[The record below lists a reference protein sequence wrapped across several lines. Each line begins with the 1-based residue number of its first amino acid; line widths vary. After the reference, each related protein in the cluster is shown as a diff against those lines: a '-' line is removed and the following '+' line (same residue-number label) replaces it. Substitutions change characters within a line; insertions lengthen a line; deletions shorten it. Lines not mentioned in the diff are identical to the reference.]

1 METLIDLFNNIAS
14 DPSAR
19 QRVVLQDGDR
29 EWTLAELDK
38 ETRKLAGVFIQKFGC
53 QKGSCVAIYMNKSAE
68 YVLSYIAALRAGSA
82 YLPLDI
88 SYPEGLLN
96 SVLDE
101 VTPSVI
107 CTTPDHAT
115 RLPANAST
123 FVFQAGWSLDDSK
136 VDLPTDIGPDD
147 IAYIVYSSGTTGKP
161 KGIQCPHRGAVVSY
175 GYRFKNYPY
184 DVTDVVACNVFF
196 VWEIF
201 RPILKGI
208 KMVVIPDDVIYDSS
222 QLCHF
227 LKRHKVTRMLFTPS
241 LLETILDT
249 QKGALLDEAFKHF
262 RVIHLCGE
270 VVTCAL
276 LARIMRHF
284 SHAKIVNL
292 YSISETADVSVCDL
306 NEFHKRG
313 EDRKYAPVGRVIDGV
328 RVLILDAALQKVPI
342 GVPGEIYIAG
352 KTLAHGY
359 IQRPELNKNRFLE
372 VPREYQHELASK
384 RMYRTGDWGY
394 VLPNNILEIC
404 GRCDTLVRI
413 RGYGVELQAIEATL
427 LKMSAVA
434 SCAVVSVGDEGE
446 DKQLA
451 AYIVLREQISRKN
464 LRAELK
470 RLLPFYM
477 IPKYFIFMEKFPV
490 LAASHKID
498 RRALPP
504 VDLQKDVVET
514 DALPQTPTEK
524 KLAQIWSEVL
534 QNSSLDIQESFFD
547 LGGHSLLAAR
557 LINKVAEEFNVTLTI
572 RDLFAAPSVFEQAK
586 LLDGCERKSP
596 ENTVDLDNQV
606 ETHDLKDNVM
616 DLHLRAFWRST
627 EWGWGNRFYRSNI
640 LLTGA
645 TGYLGAHILHELL
658 VSSQASIVCLIRESS
673 KESVDARLRHALKK
687 YGLWDDT
694 IAELVRDR
702 VRNFAA
708 DIALVQFGLQ
718 EETFLFLTYE
728 IDVVIHAAAYV
739 NLIFPYQALHGINVL
754 GSKNVLDFC
763 HRNKI
768 KPLHYISTDAVI
780 PHGLEEVDE
789 DYDIS
794 MGREKLSDGY
804 SQSKYVAEQLVKRS
818 QQRGLPVII
827 YRLGNQA
834 ASANVAHWNDQD
846 FTYLMLK
853 AVLHL
858 GKTPN
863 VDWKVEITP
872 VDFSAKFIADLTTK
886 HFCENVGKI
895 FHLINTKAP
904 TWNEFMDWVRNF
916 GYQIEPVDVNVWIE
930 LVTNSSDHALQQIQ
944 RLIQVMVSDETFF
957 LMQSSYKRSNTDK
970 LLETL
975 NLRYPTI
982 NERLV
987 HHWLRLFIER
997 HYISRPKTR
1006 TGTTLINKVCIVTGA
1021 SDGIGEAIARAA
1033 AVEGAKVVLAARR
1046 KTRLDD
1052 IINQL
1057 SVFGVNKSSL
1067 LAVGCDVT
1075 KMEDVQHVASEC
1087 VQRFSRIDCLI
1098 NCAGCMYYCLAS
1110 NGYTEEWRKQIDINC
1125 HGTTNMI
1132 SAVLPQMIRQN
1143 QGLLINI
1150 TSDAGKRGFAGL
1162 AVYSGSKFYIEGFT
1176 QALRQELIGNN
1187 IRITNIQPGDVSTKL
1202 ASMSTDKE
1210 ASEKY
1215 DCSKAGHK
1223 ILQPEDVARAAV
1235 YVLSQPSHVA
1245 INELLIEP
1253 QAAPI

>member
-1 METLIDLFNNIAS
+1 METLIDLFNDIAS

-68 YVLSYIAALRAGSA
+68 YVLSYIAALRAGAA

-107 CTTPDHAT
+107 CTTPDHAS
-115 RLPANAST
+115 RLPANAPT
-123 FVFQAGWSLDDSK
+123 FVFQTGWSLDDSK

-147 IAYIVYSSGTTGKP
+147 IAYIA
-161 KGIQCPHRGAVVSY
+161 HRGAVVSY

-208 KMVVIPDDVIYDSS
+208 KMVVVPDDVIYDSS

-227 LKRHKVTRMLFTPS
+227 LKRHK
-241 LLETILDT
+241 TILDT

-284 SHAKIVNL
+284 AHAKIVNL

-328 RVLILDAALQKVPI
+328 RVLILDAGLQKVPI
-342 GVPGEIYIAG
+342 GVAGEIYIAG

-446 DKQLA
+446 DKQLTLFYA
-451 AYIVLREQISRKN
+451 NKFHEKN

-658 VSSQASIVCLIRESS
+658 VGSQASIVCLIRESS

-694 IAELVRDR
+694 IAELVRLDYKKK
-702 VRNFAA
+702 
-708 DIALVQFGLQ
+708 L
-718 EETFLFLTYE
+718 FLFLTYE
-728 IDVVIHAAAYV
+728 IDVLIHAAAYV

-789 DYDIS
+789 NYDIS
-794 MGREKLSDGY
+794 MGREK
-804 SQSKYVAEQLVKRS
+804 S

-863 VDWKVEITP
+863 VDWTVEITP

-930 LVTNSSDHALQQIQ
+930 LVTNSSDPALQQIQ

-970 LLETL
+970 LLGTL
-975 NLRYPTI
+975 NLKYPTI

-1006 TGTTLINKVCIVTGA
+1006 T
-1021 SDGIGEAIARAA
+1021 DGIGEAIARAV

-1052 IINQL
+1052 IVNQL
-1057 SVFGVNKSSL
+1057 SVFGVNKSNM

-1075 KMEDVQHVASEC
+1075 KMEDVQRVAAEC
-1087 VQRFSRIDCLI
+1087 VRRFSRIDCLI
-1098 NCAGCMYYCLAS
+1098 NCAGCMYYCMAT

-1132 SAVLPQMIRQN
+1132 SAVLPQMISQN

-1187 IRITNIQPGDVSTKL
+1187 IRVTNIQPGDVSTKL